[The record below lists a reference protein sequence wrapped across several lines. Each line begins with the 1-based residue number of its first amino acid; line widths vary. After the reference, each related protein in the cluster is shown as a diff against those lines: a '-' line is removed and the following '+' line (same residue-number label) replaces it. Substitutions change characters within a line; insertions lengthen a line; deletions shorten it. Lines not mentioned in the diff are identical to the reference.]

1 MTPTTPASPGSS
13 SAGGAPLLEVVDLHT
28 QFATRRGVVR
38 AVDGASLAVRH
49 GEAVGLVGESGCGKS
64 ALGLSIM
71 GLIEPPGRVV
81 AGHVLFEGQDLLDR
95 PAAEVRRLRGQ
106 AISMIFQDPT
116 ATLNP
121 VLPVGRQIAEVV
133 RHHRGV
139 SAREARARAIEM
151 LRAVG
156 IPSPEQRYDRYPHE
170 FSGGMQQRVIIAC
183 ALILG
188 PKLVIAD
195 EPTTALDVTIQS
207 QILDLL
213 QELQAGAAGTAVVLI
228 SHDLGV
234 VAEMCERVYVMYAG
248 NVVETGA
255 TAAILERPR
264 HPYTAG
270 LLASIPRLDAEDQA
284 LAPIPGGVADPVR
297 PPAGCKFHP
306 RCPHAF
312 ERCRAERPAL
322 RAGAGGHAV
331 ACHLYD

>member
-1 MTPTTPASPGSS
+1 MTRTIPASPGSS
-13 SAGGAPLLEVVDLHT
+13 PPGRAGGAPLLEVVDLHT
-28 QFATRRGVVR
+28 EFATRRGVVR
-38 AVDGASLAVRH
+38 AVDGASLTVRH

-64 ALGLSIM
+64 ALALSIM
-71 GLIEPPGRVV
+71 GLIEPPGRVS
-81 AGHVLFEGQDLLDR
+81 AGRVLFEGEDLLAR
-95 PAAEVRRLRGQ
+95 PAAEMRRLRGQ
-106 AISMIFQDPT
+106 ALSMIFQDPT

-133 RHHRGV
+133 RHHRGA
-139 SAREARARAIEM
+139 SAREARARAMEM
-151 LRAVG
+151 LRLVG
-156 IPSPEQRYDRYPHE
+156 IPSPEQRYGRYPHE

-183 ALILG
+183 ALVLG
-188 PKLVIAD
+188 PRLVIAD

-213 QELQAGAAGTAVVLI
+213 RDLQAGAAGTAVVLI

-248 NVVETGA
+248 NVVETGP
-255 TAAILERPR
+255 TAEILERPQ

-270 LLASIPRLDAEDQA
+270 LLASIPRLDVEDQA
-284 LAPIPGGVADPVR
+284 LAPIPGAVADPLR

-312 ERCRAERPAL
+312 DRCR
-322 RAGAGGHAV
+322 
-331 ACHLYD
+331 